1 MSDPTSSTDTDPG
14 SSEPGD
20 RPRWAQR
27 QKRGFQPRYVAYV
40 VLVLVPIVA
49 IVLLAQ
55 HYSDPDNSPQEA
67 GIELLIPAPE
77 SKILQQAQ
85 VGIDL
90 AAGYEGRLAVN
101 GVPLPDDEVTAVPQL
116 NQIFFQP
123 GAAKAFEQWP
133 AGRNC
138 VVATFWRSETG
149 PSQSAVRSWCF
160 TVV

>member
-1 MSDPTSSTDTDPG
+1 M
-14 SSEPGD
+14 
-20 RPRWAQR
+20 
-27 QKRGFQPRYVAYV
+27 AYV
-40 VLVLVPIVA
+40 GLVVIV
-49 IVLLAQ
+49 VVCGYVLAQ
-55 HYSDPDNSPQEA
+55 LYSDDDTSPQDA
-67 GIELLIPAPE
+67 AIEQLLPAPE
-77 SKILQQAQ
+77 SKILQQEQ

-101 GVPLPDDEVTAVPQL
+101 GVPLPDDEVQAVPQL

-123 GAAKAFEQWP
+123 GPGKAFEQWP

-138 VVATFWRSETG
+138 TVATFWRSETG